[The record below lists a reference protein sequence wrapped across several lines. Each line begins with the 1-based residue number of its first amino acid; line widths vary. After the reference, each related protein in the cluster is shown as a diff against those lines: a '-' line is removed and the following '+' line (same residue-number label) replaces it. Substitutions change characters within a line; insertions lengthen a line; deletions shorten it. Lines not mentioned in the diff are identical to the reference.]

1 MIRCHGEGFY
11 LEVDVMRGASS
22 MDLPNSLK
30 REVNGDER
38 ASDADKW
45 N

>member
-11 LEVDVMRGASS
+11 LEVDVMRSASS
-22 MDLPNSLK
+22 KDLPNSPT

-45 N
+45 T